1 MTRPGDGPARVW
13 GTNTTE
19 DGTEPADGPVATR
32 ATMDSFADDGSDDGE
47 ALSAMEPVS
56 VPQDAASEGR
66 PADGEVPCDGGPAE
80 IAAEPPAGEPAA
92 EVWNRVKARLRAEF
106 GEAVFSS
113 WFARLDFEDSDTAAL
128 RLSVP
133 TRFLKQW
140 IHGNYGDRIAELWR
154 IESGGVRRVDI
165 AVRTAGRGRAVAAPT
180 AAVAV
185 RAPAPEPRRSEGQR
199 RTTSGTTG
207 ARPSAPRPD
216 SGRTDAGRHDGGRD
230 SALAGSPLDPRFTF
244 ETFLEGRTNAL
255 ALAAAKQVAGARP
268 GEAVPFNPL
277 FVQAPVGFGKTHLLQ
292 AIAGEAQRAGGRRVL
307 YLTAEH
313 FVYRFVTALQAHTAL
328 NFKDALRE
336 IDLLIIDDMQF
347 LQGDRSQA
355 EFCHTLNALI
365 DGARQVVVAGD
376 RPPSELESLD
386 ARVRSRLAGGLL
398 VELMP
403 PDAELRR
410 RILAQRL
417 AAQRVAFP
425 GVEVP
430 EAVIDFVARAVAT
443 NGRDLEGAANRL
455 VAHNQLT
462 GAPISIEM
470 AETVLRD
477 LLKQREGR
485 RVRIEDI
492 QRVVAR
498 HYSIPKTDLVSA
510 RRTQAIV
517 RPRQIAMYLA
527 KVMTPRSLPEI
538 GRRFGGRDHTTV
550 LHAVRKID
558 ELAKTD
564 SRLADDIELLKRQI
578 EDEPAR

>member
-1 MTRPGDGPARVW
+1 
-13 GTNTTE
+13 
-19 DGTEPADGPVATR
+19 
-32 ATMDSFADDGSDDGE
+32 MDSFADDGSDDGE
-47 ALSAMEPVS
+47 ALGAMEPVS

-80 IAAEPPAGEPAA
+80 IAAEPPA